1 MKDGAHTHGHGDP
14 PLGLGTAML
23 VVVGAVV
30 TASVLERVLTA
41 VLICAA
47 VAAGL
52 LVIGLVGYVV
62 AACRRYQQHAAW
74 LDAASG
80 LPPAQATP
88 PGLAPADPVILRQ
101 ALTDLLTPL
110 LADHANRPAGDSA
123 RHQHLHLHGLTPD
136 QAAAILTALDA
147 RHHGAPGQDGGS
159 Q

>member
-1 MKDGAHTHGHGDP
+1 VKDGAHTHGHGDP
-14 PLGLGTAML
+14 PAGLGTAIL
-23 VVVGAVV
+23 VVAGAVV
-30 TASVLERVLTA
+30 VASVLERLLAA

-52 LVIGLVGYVV
+52 LVIGLVSYVV
-62 AACRRYQQHAAW
+62 AACRRYQQHTAW
-74 LDAASG
+74 LDATSC
-80 LPPAQATP
+80 LPPAQAAP
-88 PGLAPADPVILRQ
+88 QCLVPADPVVLRQ

-110 LADHANRPAGDSA
+110 LADHAVGSAGDSA

-147 RHHGAPGQDGGS
+147 RHRAAPGPDGGG